1 MSKKPQWGKSKG
13 ADPLARQADSI
24 PSDTLFG
31 NQWHLQNT
39 GQSGG
44 IAGVDLNVTGV
55 WDDYTGA
62 GVTVAVYDD
71 SVQYTHHDLDDNY
84 DASQH
89 IVLGGGVHDPAPNA
103 ADDNHG
109 TAVAGIIAAENNG
122 SGTVGVAYDATL
134 VGVDALSINSFG
146 GFGQAMGAQQNFDV
160 VNHSWGFTT
169 PFAANE
175 QDAAWS
181 AYFFAGIDSA
191 VDNGRGG
198 LGTNIVTSAGNDRT
212 LDRDVNDSNFT
223 STHHTIAVA
232 AMSHDNSVSYY
243 STPGAAVLVSA
254 TTNGPGG
261 SGIWTTDRL
270 GGDGYS
276 SNDYTGSFGGTSAAA
291 PMVSG
296 VVALMLEANSDLGWR
311 DVQQILSYSAKHAGS
326 NVGSGPSGHEKYTW
340 GFNGADTWN
349 GGGLHFSN
357 DYGFG
362 RVDALAAVRLA
373 ETWDLQSTSAN
384 EATAAGSWSGSLFVP
399 DNNANGV
406 SFQFSV
412 GTSLKIEA
420 VDLDLTGSHSY
431 VGDLVVTLTSPDGTV
446 STLLDTVGSS
456 ASFPSTG
463 WTFTSHAFRGELS
476 SGTWTVTIS
485 DRFNGDTGTFTNASF
500 TAYGSADTGNDL
512 YVYTDEFGT
521 YGGLSGRQTLSDTD
535 GGTDTINAAAV
546 TGDTTINLNAGT
558 TSTVAGRTF
567 TVAAGTVVENVHGG
581 DGDDTLTG
589 NAAANELTGGRGNDV
604 LSGNNGNDMLNG
616 DAGSDRLFGDDGDDV
631 LNGNDGN
638 DSLIGST
645 GDDALNGGSGNDVLR
660 GNAGFDTLDGGDGH
674 DWLFGDFNADVLHG
688 GDGNDVLDGGAGGDK
703 LFGDAGHD
711 ILDGGDGDDSLVG
724 STGNDIVSGGSG
736 SDVLHGNSGFDMLF
750 GGSGDDLLYGDFNA
764 DNLFAGSGNDSLFG
778 GDGFDRLFG
787 ESGDDTLNGENG
799 TDALYGGSGNDVLNG
814 GADND
819 MLRGNSGFDT
829 LHGGLGDDRL
839 YGDFNMDKLFGDE
852 GADQLFGGAG
862 GDTFVFADSAG
873 SDTVRDWEDGLDVL
887 DFSGVTSVSVFDD
900 LILNTVSATQTDVLF
915 DDGSGVVTLSVMSS
929 FAFSLDQNDF
939 IV

>member
-1 MSKKPQWGKSKG
+1 MSKKPQWGKSNG
-13 ADPLARQADSI
+13 ANPLARQADSI
-24 PSDTLFG
+24 PSDNLFG

-243 STPGAAVLVSA
+243 STPGAAVLVAA

-326 NVGSGPSGHEKYTW
+326 AVGSGPSGHEKYTW

-446 STLLDTVGSS
+446 STLLDTVGSGDP
-456 ASFPSTG
+456 FPSTG

-485 DRFNGDTGTFTNASF
+485 DRFNSDTGTFTNAAF

-546 TGDTTINLNAGT
+546 TGATTINLNAGT

-589 NAAANELTGGRGNDV
+589 NAAANELTGGRGDDSLRGGSGDDHLEGGTGADVLRGDNGNDHLDAGDGNDALAGHAGDDNLYGGAGNDFLYGNGDNDMLWGGTGNDV
-604 LSGNNGNDMLNG
+604 LIGES
-616 DAGSDRLFGDDGDDV
+616 GDDV
-631 LNGNDGN
+631 LRGESGHDYLNGGDGN
-638 DSLIGST
+638 DALAGHDGADLLLGGGGNDFLYGNQDSDMLWGGTGNDVLKGEDGNDILRGESGDDHLDGGDGSDALAGHSGADTLIGGAGNDFLYGN
-645 GDDALNGGSGNDVLR
+645 GDNDALFGGTGNDVLR
-660 GNAGFDTLDGGDGH
+660 GESGVDQLRGE
-674 DWLFGDFNADVLHG
+674 
-688 GDGNDVLDGGAGGDK
+688 DGNDYL
-703 LFGDAGHD
+703 
-711 ILDGGDGDDSLVG
+711 
-724 STGNDIVSGGSG
+724 N
-736 SDVLHGNSGFDMLF
+736 
-750 GGSGDDLLYGDFNA
+750 
-764 DNLFAGSGNDSLFG
+764 AGSGNDVVDGGAGLDMLIG
-778 GDGFDRLFG
+778 GDG
-787 ESGDDTLNGENG
+787 
-799 TDALYGGSGNDVLNG
+799 A
-814 GADND
+814 
-819 MLRGNSGFDT
+819 
-829 LHGGLGDDRL
+829 
-839 YGDFNMDKLFGDE
+839 
-852 GADQLFGGAG
+852 
-862 GDTFVFADSAG
+862 DTFVFADGAG
-873 SDTVRDWEDGLDVL
+873 GDSVYDWEDGLDVL

-900 LILNTVSATQTDVLF
+900 LLLDVVSATQTDVSF
-915 DDGSGVVTLSVMSS
+915 DDGSGTVTLSVMSS

>member
-1 MSKKPQWGKSKG
+1 MSKKPQWGKSNG
-13 ADPLARQADSI
+13 ANPLARQADSI
-24 PSDTLFG
+24 PSDNLFA

-89 IVLGGGVHDPAPNA
+89 IVLGGGVHNPAPNA

-191 VDNGRGG
+191 VANGRGG

-384 EATAAGSWSGSLFVP
+384 EATATGSWSGSLFVP

-485 DRFNGDTGTFTNASF
+485 DRFNGDTGTFTNAAF

-521 YGGLSGRQTLSDTD
+521 YGGLSERQTLSDTD

-589 NAAANELTGGRGNDV
+589 NAVANELTGGRGNDSLRGGSGDDHLEGGTGADV
-604 LSGNNGNDMLNG
+604 LRGDNGNDHLDAGDGNDALAGHAGDDNLYGGAGNDFLYGNG
-616 DAGSDRLFGDDGDDV
+616 DNDMLWGGTGNDVLIGASGDDV
-631 LNGNDGN
+631 LRGESGHDYLNGGDGNDALAGHDGADLLLGGGGNDFLYGNQDSDMLWGGTGNDVLKGEDGNDILRGESGNDHLEGGNGNDALAGHSGADTLIGGAGN
-638 DSLIGST
+638 DFLYGNGDNDALFGGTGNDVLRGDSGIDHLRGED
-645 GDDALNGGSGNDVLR
+645 GDDYVNGGSGNDV
-660 GNAGFDTLDGGDGH
+660 
-674 DWLFGDFNADVLHG
+674 V
-688 GDGNDVLDGGAGGDK
+688 DGGAG
-703 LFGDAGHD
+703 
-711 ILDGGDGDDSLVG
+711 LDMLIGGDG
-724 STGNDIVSGGSG
+724 
-736 SDVLHGNSGFDMLF
+736 
-750 GGSGDDLLYGDFNA
+750 A
-764 DNLFAGSGNDSLFG
+764 
-778 GDGFDRLFG
+778 
-787 ESGDDTLNGENG
+787 
-799 TDALYGGSGNDVLNG
+799 
-814 GADND
+814 
-819 MLRGNSGFDT
+819 
-829 LHGGLGDDRL
+829 
-839 YGDFNMDKLFGDE
+839 
-852 GADQLFGGAG
+852 
-862 GDTFVFADSAG
+862 DTFVFADGAG
-873 SDTVRDWEDGLDVL
+873 GDSVYDWEDGLDVL
-887 DFSGVTSVSVFDD
+887 DFTGVTSVSIFDD
-900 LILNTVSATQTDVLF
+900 LILDVVSATQTDVSF
-915 DDGSGVVTLSVMSS
+915 DDGSGTVTLSVMSS